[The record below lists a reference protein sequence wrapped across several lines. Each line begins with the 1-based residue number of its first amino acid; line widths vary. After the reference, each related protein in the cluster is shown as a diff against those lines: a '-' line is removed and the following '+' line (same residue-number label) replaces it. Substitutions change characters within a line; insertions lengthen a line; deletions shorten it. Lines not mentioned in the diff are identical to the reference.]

1 MNHLANHPDNTLPN
15 DFQLTLDTHFVSCML
30 LCKKYGEPPIRVVR
44 RSKPDEHGHQRYF
57 DRLGYIYV
65 YWRHVDEDENKPEL
79 LAEQRHSEFLAS
91 AASYLREK
99 KNLVIC
105 PEGASTTSEQ
115 SPLPFK
121 AGAFRLAAYV
131 DPEPLLVPIIV
142 VNFDKKITRTILV
155 AQVRKPIRLSE
166 HLRKP
171 IEHRALFAFINS
183 LTAQFREWVAEARQ
197 LAAASTSS

>member
-1 MNHLANHPDNTLPN
+1 
-15 DFQLTLDTHFVSCML
+15 ML
-30 LCKKYGEPPIRVVR
+30 LSKKYGEPPIRAVR
-44 RSKPDEHGHQRYF
+44 KSKPDEHGHQRYF

-65 YWRHVDEDENKPEL
+65 YSRYVDEDQNNPKL
-79 LAEQRHSEFLAS
+79 LAEQRRREFLES

-105 PEGASTTSEQ
+105 PEGASTTTER

-142 VNFDKKITRTILV
+142 ANFDKKITRTLLV

-166 HLRKP
+166 HVSKP
-171 IEHRALFAFINS
+171 VKDHALFAFINW
-183 LTAQFREWVAEARQ
+183 LTGQFHEWI
-197 LAAASTSS
+197 AAARSLAQADIG